1 MRWLRLTNP
10 LRTRFVE
17 SETRPSRYN
26 AMRRGVAMCH
36 WYMLQSRMDLTFAKK
51 ATESMIILDQRRVVQ
66 RKRAQRQVTESYQRV
81 SSIH

>member
-26 AMRRGVAMCH
+26 AMRRGVAMCQ

-51 ATESMIILDQRRVVQ
+51 ATELMITLDERRVVQ
-66 RKRAQRQVTESYQRV
+66 RKRAQRPKKVVKE
-81 SSIH
+81 